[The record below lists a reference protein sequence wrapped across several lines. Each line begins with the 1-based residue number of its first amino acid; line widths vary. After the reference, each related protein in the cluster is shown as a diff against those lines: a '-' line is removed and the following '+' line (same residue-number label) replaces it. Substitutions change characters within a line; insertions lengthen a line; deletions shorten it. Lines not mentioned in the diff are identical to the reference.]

1 MSHPAIEVQA
11 HGQSLWLD
19 YIHRAELESGE
30 FQRRLDED
38 GIRGVTS
45 NPSIFRAAM
54 GDSDT
59 YDEAMS
65 ALLDLA
71 PMQVYEALAI
81 ADIQKAADMLR
92 PIYDASDGQDGYVSL
107 EVSPELAR
115 DTDGTL
121 AEAKRLF
128 AEVNR
133 PNVMI
138 KIPGTE
144 EGIPAIEEAI
154 ATGINVNITLLFSVA
169 NYEQVAEAYI
179 KGLERRLEAGEDVS
193 NIASVASFFLS
204 RIDTAVDRI
213 LKNNIRSA
221 QVHHRTALISANRKL
236 LGQAAVANAKLA
248 YQSFQRLFKGTRFKK
263 LAQAGAMVQR
273 PLWASTSTKDPAYSD
288 TRYVDAIIGQDTVNT
303 VPPKTLMAFINHG
316 TVEET
321 LTRDIDNFMP
331 PDVVMQKLSELGID
345 MDMITARL
353 QVDGVDAF
361 RDDFETLIQQVE
373 AKLTVLRTG
382 VMDRQKLAL
391 GIYAANVNKAIA
403 KVDKDF
409 VNERIWSKDGSLWT
423 SFNPDIIKIERRLGW
438 LDVLETIDIKRL
450 KTLQADIKQSDISDV
465 VLLGMGGSSLVAD
478 VLWRIFGQQ
487 ADFPAFTVLDS
498 TNPIRIRQVED
509 SITLDKTL
517 FIVASKSGITIET
530 LSFYRYFYEKTGNN
544 GAQFLAITDPDTAL
558 ATLAQENNFRDSYL
572 NPADIGGRYSAL
584 SYFGMIPAAVMGLDL
599 DALWA
604 SAKHMIDASHEHIPG
619 QYHPGVSLGVVMATL
634 AQEGRDK
641 VTIHSTK
648 SLHAFGDWAEQLIG
662 ESLGKEGIG
671 IIPVSGSDV
680 APPSEYSTD
689 RLFLYLRL
697 DDDDDIDEMDTKI
710 RTVREAGHPRLTMR
724 VPNKYAVAAEFFRWE
739 FGTAVAGHCKGI
751 NPFDEPHVSEAK
763 AATNAMLEHYTRAG
777 KLPPKTPIISGEHTE
792 IYLDEHTAT
801 PLRELCRA
809 HGYDPNSRTEV
820 LAAQMAGTHA
830 GDYFGLLVY
839 FTPTP
844 EEEAKLHEIRGRL
857 RSVTKRA
864 VTVGYGPRYLHSTG
878 QLHKGGRNNGIF
890 FYVTTPH
897 SEDIDIP
904 ETPYSFG
911 ILNEAQML
919 GDVQTLQ
926 KHKRRVIR
934 LHTEETPMSALD
946 KLIAAIKF
954 VEDRRF

>member
-92 PIYDASDGQDGYVSL
+92 PIYDTSDGQDGYVSL

-154 ATGINVNITLLFSVA
+154 AAGINVNITLLFSVA

-288 TRYVDAIIGQDTVNT
+288 TRYVDAIIGQDTVN
-303 VPPKTLMAFINHG
+303 
-316 TVEET
+316 
-321 LTRDIDNFMP
+321 
-331 PDVVMQKLSELGID
+331 
-345 MDMITARL
+345 ITALSKRHSP
-353 QVDGVDAF
+353 V
-361 RDDFETLIQQVE
+361 I
-373 AKLTVLRTG
+373 LTTSCHP
-382 VMDRQKLAL
+382 M
-391 GIYAANVNKAIA
+391 
-403 KVDKDF
+403 
-409 VNERIWSKDGSLWT
+409 SLWK
-423 SFNPDIIKIERRLGW
+423 N
-438 LDVLETIDIKRL
+438 
-450 KTLQADIKQSDISDV
+450 
-465 VLLGMGGSSLVAD
+465 
-478 VLWRIFGQQ
+478 
-487 ADFPAFTVLDS
+487 
-498 TNPIRIRQVED
+498 
-509 SITLDKTL
+509 
-517 FIVASKSGITIET
+517 
-530 LSFYRYFYEKTGNN
+530 
-544 GAQFLAITDPDTAL
+544 
-558 ATLAQENNFRDSYL
+558 
-572 NPADIGGRYSAL
+572 
-584 SYFGMIPAAVMGLDL
+584 
-599 DALWA
+599 
-604 SAKHMIDASHEHIPG
+604 
-619 QYHPGVSLGVVMATL
+619 
-634 AQEGRDK
+634 
-641 VTIHSTK
+641 
-648 SLHAFGDWAEQLIG
+648 
-662 ESLGKEGIG
+662 
-671 IIPVSGSDV
+671 
-680 APPSEYSTD
+680 
-689 RLFLYLRL
+689 
-697 DDDDDIDEMDTKI
+697 
-710 RTVREAGHPRLTMR
+710 
-724 VPNKYAVAAEFFRWE
+724 
-739 FGTAVAGHCKGI
+739 
-751 NPFDEPHVSEAK
+751 
-763 AATNAMLEHYTRAG
+763 
-777 KLPPKTPIISGEHTE
+777 
-792 IYLDEHTAT
+792 
-801 PLRELCRA
+801 
-809 HGYDPNSRTEV
+809 
-820 LAAQMAGTHA
+820 
-830 GDYFGLLVY
+830 
-839 FTPTP
+839 
-844 EEEAKLHEIRGRL
+844 
-857 RSVTKRA
+857 
-864 VTVGYGPRYLHSTG
+864 
-878 QLHKGGRNNGIF
+878 
-890 FYVTTPH
+890 
-897 SEDIDIP
+897 
-904 ETPYSFG
+904 
-911 ILNEAQML
+911 
-919 GDVQTLQ
+919 
-926 KHKRRVIR
+926 
-934 LHTEETPMSALD
+934 
-946 KLIAAIKF
+946 
-954 VEDRRF
+954 